1 MSSRILHVLLVE
13 DNPGD
18 ALLVRVLLDEQPGYS
33 FAVRHVETIEAARNL
48 IEHEIFDVVLL
59 DLSLPDSRGID
70 SLKSVQSLARNL
82 PIGIL
87 SGNDDAALAAEVFT
101 QGAQDY
107 LSKANLDGYW
117 LGHCLHSVIRRYQ
130 MQRGLRDMAFIDEL
144 TRLFNRRGFL
154 QLAEIGIKRR
164 NRTHQDLAVVF
175 LDMDGLKQIN
185 DAQGHLAGDHALQD
199 FSRLLRKPGLPVP
212 EALTMPIKGFP
223 GWNEGGYVWI

>member
-1 MSSRILHVLLVE
+1 
-13 DNPGD
+13 
-18 ALLVRVLLDEQPGYS
+18 
-33 FAVRHVETIEAARNL
+33 
-48 IEHEIFDVVLL
+48 
-59 DLSLPDSRGID
+59 
-70 SLKSVQSLARNL
+70 
-82 PIGIL
+82 
-87 SGNDDAALAAEVFT
+87 
-101 QGAQDY
+101 
-107 LSKANLDGYW
+107 
-117 LGHCLHSVIRRYQ
+117 
-130 MQRGLRDMAFIDEL
+130 MAFIDEL

-185 DAQGHLAGDHALQD
+185 DAQGHLAGDHAPQD